1 MALLHLK
8 HWDQPFLIDDEK
20 LPLFETG
27 SVVSI
32 RGRPTVKR
40 YAGGGKY
47 DQMTLAS
54 FLTGQRAGPG
64 EQWTHVNGDAADYRC
79 ENLILKPQ
87 GVDSQNAGA
96 AQSNERRAAERR
108 QAGYM
113 VGVRKHGARYYAR
126 IAGPDRKMLLLGSYP
141 TEEEAGRAYDR
152 ARAERGLPPVNFPP
166 DGSVSAA
173 EAEQERT
180 E

>member
-20 LPLFETG
+20 LLLFDTG

-64 EQWTHVNGDAADYRC
+64 EQWRHLNGDPMDYRT
-79 ENLILKPQ
+79 ENLSLERQ
-87 GVDSQNAGA
+87 GVGTRNQGVAESNA
-96 AQSNERRAAERR
+96 RRATERR
-108 QAGYM
+108 QSGKM
-113 VGVRKHGARYYAR
+113 VGVRKHGARFYAR
-126 IAGPDRKMLLLGSYP
+126 ITEQGNKMRPLGSFA

-152 ARAERGLPPVNFPP
+152 ARTELGLSVINFP
-166 DGSVSAA
+166 
-173 EAEQERT
+173 EAEKPDHSSED
-180 E
+180 

>member
-40 YAGGGKY
+40 YVGGRY

-64 EQWTHVNGDAADYRC
+64 EQWTHLNGDEADYRC
-79 ENLILKPQ
+79 ENLSLKPQ
-87 GVDSQNAGA
+87 GVGTRKPGV

-108 QAGYM
+108 QAGHM
-113 VGVRKHGARYYAR
+113 VGIRKHGARYYAR
-126 IAGPDRKMLLLGSYP
+126 ITEQGRKMRLLGSFA

-152 ARAERGLPPVNFPP
+152 ARLELGLPAVNFPAP
-166 DGSVSAA
+166 EQATVGS
-173 EAEQERT
+173 ED
-180 E
+180 

>member
-20 LPLFETG
+20 LPLFDTG

-40 YAGGGKY
+40 YAGGGRY

-54 FLTGQRAGPG
+54 FLTGQRAGTG
-64 EQWTHVNGDAADYRC
+64 EQWTHLNGDPVDYRR
-79 ENLILKPQ
+79 ENLRLERQ
-87 GVDSQNAGA
+87 GVGSRKPGVSESNA
-96 AQSNERRAAERR
+96 RRTAERR
-108 QAGYM
+108 QAGKM
-113 VGVRKHGARYYAR
+113 VGVRKHGARFYAR
-126 IAGPDRKMLLLGSYP
+126 ITEEGGKMRPLGSFA

-152 ARAERGLPPVNFPP
+152 ARAELGLLPVNFPEESTN
-166 DGSVSAA
+166 G
-173 EAEQERT
+173 
-180 E
+180 